1 MKYMVSYCSER
12 GKGKQACEDSAL
24 IGHLVIH
31 DEAGTA
37 ELQRPCWICICDG
50 VGGNA
55 GGQEEEQSIIVSLH
69 DIAMSNELNVE
80 DLFALETIWQEQEP
94 WKSEIEAMG
103 GRKPFSKYNS
113 PQKHDVIEEE
123 IEEEI
128 EEYHQSIMDIAEARR
143 LHAEAKRRLE
153 HEDYWKSLLEC
164 YEDLEQRLQK
174 K

>member
-55 GGQEEEQSIIVSLH
+55 GGQEASLFVARELSECSAPESAADVKCLFIEINNRLLELAQKDLRSQTDGDDGNSAVSFRKSRISGPCRRH
-69 DIAMSNELNVE
+69 K
-80 DLFALETIWQEQEP
+80 AL
-94 WKSEIEAMG
+94 
-103 GRKPFSKYNS
+103 R
-113 PQKHDVIEEE
+113 
-123 IEEEI
+123 
-128 EEYHQSIMDIAEARR
+128 
-143 LHAEAKRRLE
+143 KRRPVRSAT
-153 HEDYWKSLLEC
+153 DGRSNRISMVC
-164 YEDLEQRLQK
+164 GSSSPNIRQ
-174 K
+174 